1 MATIKD
7 IAEKA
12 GVSPA
17 TVSRILNN
25 DDTLSVTDATR
36 NKVLEVAQTLNY
48 TKKRNMNQT
57 MTIGIFQWFSPFQE
71 QEDPYY
77 QDIRTG
83 IEKYCSEHQLEV
95 IRTFHS
101 DSNYME
107 ALKGVQALICIGKFP
122 EERLNM
128 FRTITD
134 NVIFLDM
141 RTQKINCN
149 TVVLDFRQAVCDAL
163 DYLTELGHTHIA
175 YLGGKEY
182 LDDGTVYF
190 EERKD
195 TFIHYCEDH
204 GICYEPYL
212 MEEEFSAKSGYHMT
226 MELMK
231 EKRLPTAIF
240 AASDPIAI
248 GAIRALDENGYK
260 VPEDVSVMGF
270 DDITSAAFLNPPLTT
285 IQTPAKFMGEYAA
298 HYVTLLAKD
307 GSLEFRTP
315 VRLTLPC
322 SLTIRQSCGKPRKG
336 YCIIT

>member
-7 IAEKA
+7 IAEQA

-36 NKVLEVAQTLNY
+36 NKVLEVAQSLNY
-48 TKKRNMNQT
+48 TKKKTTNQP
-57 MTIGIFQWFSPFQE
+57 MTIGVFQWFSPFQE
-71 QEDPYY
+71 QKDPYY

-83 IEKYCSEHQLEV
+83 IEKYCADHQIEV
-95 IRTFHS
+95 IRVFHS

-107 ALKGVQALICIGKFP
+107 ALKGVQALICIGKYP
-122 EERLNM
+122 EKQINT
-128 FRTITD
+128 FHTITD

-141 RTQKINCN
+141 RTQRINCN

-175 YLGGKEY
+175 YLGGQEY
-182 LDDGTVYF
+182 VDQDTVYF

-204 GICYEPYL
+204 DICYKPYL
-212 MEEEFSAKSGYHMT
+212 LEREFSAESGYEMT
-226 MELMK
+226 MELI
-231 EKRLPTAIF
+231 KRGSLPTAIF

-248 GAIRALDENGYK
+248 GTMRALNEKGYNI
-260 VPEDVSVMGF
+260 PEDVSVMGF
-270 DDITSAAFLNPPLTT
+270 DDISSAAFLNPPLTT
-285 IQTPAKFMGEYAA
+285 IRTPARFMGEYAA
-298 HYVTLLAKD
+298 HYVTLLAQNT
-307 GSLEFRTP
+307 SIEFRTP
-315 VRLTLPC
+315 IRLTLPC
-322 SLTIRQSCGKPRKG
+322 SLTIRQSCTKPREKL
-336 YCIIT
+336 